1 MRAILFHN
9 PKAER
14 NGHGKDDILAALKL
28 ADHTA
33 KYVSSKSKEFKDS
46 LEKIDA
52 DFVVVAGGDG
62 TVGKVLTNVP
72 TRKIP
77 IGILPLGTANNI
89 ARSLGIAGTPQIVVE
104 QWQMDRTRPLD
115 IGFAEGPWGA
125 AAFIESFGVGIVAQM
140 IVSANKKEK
149 EEGARNL
156 KVGREMLRKTIK
168 KAAPLDIEVMVDG
181 KRIDGHWLGVEVLN
195 IPYTGPGLALA
206 PKADHSDGM
215 LDLVCFP
222 VDKRDEL
229 YEWVE
234 APAEASPPA
243 LWRRGHMITLT
254 WRNAAHRIDDQT
266 FEPKAKP
273 QTAPIRC
280 DSEPARVFEVLPP
293 GQHVAKTPKPME
305 AAE

>member
-9 PKAER
+9 PKAEK
-14 NGHGKDDILAALKL
+14 NGHGKEDILAALKL

-33 KYVSSKSKEFKDS
+33 KYVSSKSKAFKS
-46 LEKIDA
+46 ALEKIEA

-62 TVGKVLTNVP
+62 TVGKVLSNVP
-72 TRKIP
+72 RKLP
-77 IGILPLGTANNI
+77 VGILPLGTANNI

-104 QWQMDRTRPLD
+104 QWQMDRTRSLD
-115 IGFAEGPWGA
+115 IGLVEGPWGLA
-125 AAFIESFGVGIVAQM
+125 SFIESFGVGIVAQM
-140 IVSANKKEK
+140 IVSADKKEK

-168 KAAPLDIEVMVDG
+168 KAAPLDIEVMIDG
-181 KRIDGHWLGVEVLN
+181 KRVDGHWLGVEILN

-206 PKADHSDGM
+206 PKADLSDGM

-229 YEWVE
+229 YEWIE
-234 APAEASPPA
+234 TPAEASPPA
-243 LWRRGHMITLT
+243 LSRRGRMITLT
-254 WRNAAHRIDDQT
+254 WRNAAHRIDDET
-266 FEPKAKP
+266 FEAKAKP
-273 QTAPIRC
+273 QTATIRC
-280 DSEPARVFEVLPP
+280 DNDPVRVFDVLPP
-293 GQHVAKTPKPME
+293 GHHVAKTPRPME

>member
-9 PKAER
+9 PKAEK
-14 NGHGKDDILAALKL
+14 NGHGKQDILAALKL

-33 KYVSSKSKEFKDS
+33 KYVSSKSKDFRGA

-62 TVGKVLTNVP
+62 TVGKVLRNASS
-72 TRKIP
+72 RKMP
-77 IGILPLGTANNI
+77 VGILPLGTANNI

-115 IGFAEGPWGA
+115 IGLAEGPWGMTS
-125 AAFIESFGVGIVAQM
+125 FIESFGVGIVAQM
-140 IVSANKKEK
+140 IVTADKKEK

-168 KAAPLDIEVMVDG
+168 KAAPLDIEVMIDG
-181 KRIDGHWLGVEVLN
+181 RRIDGQWLGVEVLN
-195 IPYTGPGLALA
+195 IAYTGPGLALA
-206 PKADHSDGM
+206 PKADHSDGL
-215 LDLVCFP
+215 LDVICFP
-222 VDKRDEL
+222 VDKRNEL
-229 YEWVE
+229 YDWMET
-234 APAEASPPA
+234 PAEASPPA
-243 LWRRGHMITLT
+243 LWRRGRMITLT
-254 WRNAAHRIDDQT
+254 WRGAAHRVDDQT
-266 FEPKAKP
+266 FEAKAKP
-273 QTAPIRC
+273 QTATVSC

-293 GQHVAKTPKPME
+293 GHHIAKTPKPME

>member
-9 PKAER
+9 PKAEK

-33 KYVSSKSKEFKDS
+33 KYISSKSKAFKGA

-72 TRKIP
+72 SRKMP

-104 QWQMDRTRPLD
+104 QWQIERTRPLD
-115 IGFAEGPWGA
+115 IGLVEGTWGMDS
-125 AAFIESFGVGIVAQM
+125 FIESFGVGIVAQM
-140 IVSANKKEK
+140 IVSADKKEK

-156 KVGREMLRKTIK
+156 RVGREMLRKTIK

-181 KRIDGHWLGVEVLN
+181 RRVDGQWLGVEVMN

-206 PKADHSDGM
+206 PKADLSDGM

-229 YEWVE
+229 YDWVE
-234 APAEASPPA
+234 TPAEASPPA
-243 LWRRGHMITLT
+243 LWRHGRMITLT
-254 WRNAAHRIDDQT
+254 WRNAAHRIDDET
-266 FEPKAKP
+266 FEPKIKP
-273 QTAPIRC
+273 LTATLRC

-293 GQHVAKTPKPME
+293 GHHIAKTPKPME
-305 AAE
+305 AA